1 MTVTTMEV
9 RSKLGEIRLV
19 QWVGDGPH
27 LVTGDRVEA
36 LGTTTWESGKSCNIA
51 WISFLGGKIFPSLR
65 SDRFT
70 IWEGVVDINVGDEIM
85 IISRSST
92 MLADMVDPDR
102 PRPTPEK
109 LMAEHAAIFNMCKQ
123 GDYVSIEDKLL

>member
-9 RSKLGEIRLV
+9 RGKNGDIRQV

-27 LVTGDRVEA
+27 LVTGDRIEA

-51 WISFLGGKIFPSLR
+51 WISFLGGKILPSLR
-65 SDRFT
+65 SNRFT
-70 IWEGVVDINVGDEIM
+70 IWEGVVDIRVGDEIV

-102 PRPTPEK
+102 PQPTPEE
-109 LMAEHAAIFNMCKQ
+109 LMAEHAAIFEMCK
-123 GDYVSIEDKLL
+123 GGNFTDITDKLL